1 MRTFLPRC
9 SGFPA
14 VPSTF
19 LLVVV
24 LSGLCATSGMG
35 ADWPQWRGPGRD
47 GRAESPGLKMDW
59 TTNPPR
65 HLWSVEGMGEGYAS
79 LSVVGDRLYTTGNLP
94 QGQSVIC
101 VDAKSQKVLWT
112 SPMTSDRPGHSY
124 PGARC
129 TPSVDGD
136 RLYAISSDGN
146 IVCLNRE
153 DGSLIWKRSFVD
165 DWNGKMMS
173 IWGFSESPL
182 IDGDRVLCTPGGE
195 GAMMVA
201 LDKMTGREI
210 WKTAVPYQGDRG
222 KDGAAYSSIV
232 ISNAGGVKQYVQLI
246 GRGLIGVRATDG
258 NLLWGY
264 DKVANDVANIPTPI
278 CFGDY
283 VFASTGYQTG
293 ACLIK
298 VSKARNGVV
307 AKEEYFLNAKT
318 FQNHHGGMIKDGDFI
333 FAGHQHGKGFPI
345 CIHVPTGKVRWG
357 GNIRPVGNGS
367 ASVVEVNDQL
377 IFRYEDG
384 TVALINANPRKYEFL
399 GSFTPE
405 YQERES
411 WAHPVVVGD
420 KLYLREQ
427 NRLMCYQL

>member
-1 MRTFLPRC
+1 
-9 SGFPA
+9 
-14 VPSTF
+14 
-19 LLVVV
+19 
-24 LSGLCATSGMG
+24 
-35 ADWPQWRGPGRD
+35 
-47 GRAESPGLKMDW
+47 
-59 TTNPPR
+59 
-65 HLWSVEGMGEGYAS
+65 
-79 LSVVGDRLYTTGNLP
+79 
-94 QGQSVIC
+94 
-101 VDAKSQKVLWT
+101 
-112 SPMTSDRPGHSY
+112 
-124 PGARC
+124 
-129 TPSVDGD
+129 
-136 RLYAISSDGN
+136 
-146 IVCLNRE
+146 
-153 DGSLIWKRSFVD
+153 
-165 DWNGKMMS
+165 
-173 IWGFSESPL
+173 
-182 IDGDRVLCTPGGE
+182 
-195 GAMMVA
+195 
-201 LDKMTGREI
+201 
-210 WKTAVPYQGDRG
+210 
-222 KDGAAYSSIV
+222 
-232 ISNAGGVKQYVQLI
+232 
-246 GRGLIGVRATDG
+246 
-258 NLLWGY
+258 

-384 TVALINANPRKYEFL
+384 TVALINANPKKYEFK

-411 WAHPVVVGD
+411 WAHPIVVGD
-420 KLYLREQ
+420 K
-427 NRLMCYQL
+427 